1 MARKKKTKKVN
12 NTPKKPQKLQLQLDV
27 IFRQFHQYYAQGNYQ
42 EAIKSALSAHRLV
55 PQNPKPLSDAATCAI
70 YLEQW
75 DKAIELSEKV
85 LARDNNN
92 INALDV
98 LSHAYGYLGN
108 TEATNQYGSKALRL
122 RDNPFAEFAAKQPSS
137 TPNVDTQRLDNGKK
151 IIAFSLYGDSS
162 AYNEPAVMNAELQ
175 ARIYPDWQCRFY
187 VDNSVPSTTIERLKA
202 YSAEVIV
209 VNETQR
215 QLPGTMWRF
224 FALDDVTVGR
234 VIFRDADAVISERE
248 AVAVKEWEASN
259 QPFHLIRDG
268 GSHTELILAGLW
280 GAVAGAVDNISV
292 KMYNYVTQKADK
304 LDRRFADQYFLREC
318 IWSTVRENALT
329 HSNLF
334 DFMNAQP
341 LPPIS
346 TQDYTHDHIGC
357 DEGGSNM
364 TINSE
369 QPNDTVLYWN
379 LYTRLS
385 AYISLNGKQE
395 KLSEERYICS
405 YPAVQTNGKI
415 NAKIPRRYAHGF
427 DKGLTQVTLSTKLSK

>member
-1 MARKKKTKKVN
+1 MARKKKTKKIN
-12 NTPKKPQKLQLQLDV
+12 HTPKNPQKRQLQLDV
-27 IFRQFHQYYAQGNYQ
+27 IFQQFHQCYAQGDYQ
-42 EAIKSALSAHRLV
+42 AAIKLALSAHRLA

-92 INALDV
+92 INALDA
-98 LSHAYGYLGN
+98 LSHAHGYLGN
-108 TEATNQYGSKALRL
+108 TEATNQYGGKALRL
-122 RDNPFAEFAAKQPSS
+122 RDKPFAELTLTQPSP
-137 TPNVDTQRLDNGKK
+137 TPNVDTQRLSNGKK
-151 IIAFSLYGDSS
+151 IIAFSLYGDNS

-187 VDNSVPSTTIERLKA
+187 IDDSVPATTIERLKA
-202 YSAEVIV
+202 YSAEVII

-224 FALDDVTVGR
+224 FALDDDTVGR

-248 AVAVKEWEASN
+248 AVVVKEWEASQ
-259 QPFHLIRDG
+259 QPFHLIRDA

-280 GAVAGAVDNISV
+280 GAVAGAIDNISA
-292 KMYNYVTQKADK
+292 KMHDYVSQKGDK

-334 DFMNAQP
+334 DFMDAQP
-341 LPPIS
+341 LPPID

-357 DEGGSNM
+357 DEGRSNL
-364 TINSE
+364 TVDNE
-369 QPNDTVLYWN
+369 QADGTLLYWG
-379 LYTRLS
+379 LHTQLS
-385 AYISLNGKQE
+385 AYISLDGEQE
-395 KLSEERYICS
+395 ILPEERHICT
-405 YPAVQTNGKI
+405 YTATQTNGKI
-415 NAKIPRRYAHGF
+415 SVSIPRRYARGF
-427 DKGLTQVTLSTKLSK
+427 AKKLTRVSLSTQPPK